1 MPGELQRRAGSRPAL
16 LLMLLIAVWGVS
28 WPVMKLGLREVPP
41 IWFGSLRY
49 LIAASLLF
57 GLLSLK
63 RRVVFP
69 ARQDWPLILVS
80 GLLQMAAFSALTGLA
95 LKILPPGRASVL
107 AYSTPLWVVPIAA
120 WQLKE
125 TVSRPALAGVATG
138 LAGIVVIAAPAI
150 SGREGGLVSYLMLLG
165 ASACWALAIVYNRAH
180 RFAGSSLALAP
191 WQSLLSA
198 LLLLP
203 AAFIAEGPLKS
214 IGPIGAL
221 SLAYVGPVATAF
233 AYWAVVETG
242 RHFRAG
248 TISVA
253 LLATPVVGIAVSAV
267 ITGETIDLSLV
278 AGTVLV
284 AAGIGIV
291 ASQSQNPS
299 AGRGSRFA

>member
-1 MPGELQRRAGSRPAL
+1 
-16 LLMLLIAVWGVS
+16 MLLVAVWGVS
-28 WPVMKLGLREVPP
+28 WPVMKIGLREVPP
-41 IWFGSLRY
+41 IWFGALRY

-80 GLLQMAAFSALTGLA
+80 GLFQMAAFSALTGLA

-120 WQLKE
+120 WQLEE
-125 TVSRPALAGVATG
+125 TVSRPALAGVASG
-138 LAGIVVIAAPAI
+138 LVGILVIAAPAI
-150 SGREGGLVSYLMLLG
+150 SGRDSSLVSYVMLLA
-165 ASACWALAIVYNRAH
+165 ASACWAFAIVYNRAH

-198 LLLLP
+198 LVLLP
-203 AAFIAEGPLKS
+203 AAFIVEGPLKS

-267 ITGETIDLSLV
+267 ITGEAIDLPLV

-284 AAGIGIV
+284 AAGIGLV
-291 ASQSQNPS
+291 ARQARHHS
-299 AGRGSRFA
+299 AGGRLPFRVEDPDRYQRTRF